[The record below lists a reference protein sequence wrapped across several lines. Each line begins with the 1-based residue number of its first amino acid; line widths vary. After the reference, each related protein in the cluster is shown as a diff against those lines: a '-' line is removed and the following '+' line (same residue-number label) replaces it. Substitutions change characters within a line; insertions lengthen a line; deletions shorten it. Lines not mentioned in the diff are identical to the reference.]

1 MAIIFGN
8 NSPNQHIL
16 HQQYEALKH
25 RGNHTKYTLE
35 QGAWHLGV
43 GINDG
48 DNQQAPSS
56 GYYQGYGCSVIVAG
70 EVLSEDL
77 SILLPVDLWNLF
89 QEQGVDFVRQ
99 LHGAFV
105 MAIVVRDTIYLVRD
119 AAGQRTLY
127 YQLENNTFTF
137 AIETKGVKVGAKGAS
152 ALYLP
157 GLFQYLSYSFV
168 PLEHTLLRDVKEL
181 RAGCYVKLCQG
192 DQEVQQEDFFSITN
206 IPKSDR
212 QDLLYWTQRLRKEID
227 EDIQQK
233 LQHKE
238 EVGVFLSGGLDSSII
253 AARVAQLH
261 HRPIHTFSIHF
272 GKKYPNE
279 NAFAKLVADR
289 YQTIHHEVEIKP
301 KHFARRLPDII
312 RHLDEPSGDP
322 ITAPNFELARYA
334 KDHVECI
341 FNGEGGDPCFGG
353 PKNMSMLL
361 HHWYGEP
368 VSREQAYLTSYRRG
382 YQHLERLLLPGV
394 FEQLNPKEDLEGI
407 LSPYFEVP
415 GLSFL
420 DKLMRINIKLKGA
433 HLILPKVERMLGAHG
448 FVPYAPLFSKK
459 VIASSMEM
467 PSNLKLQQG
476 IEKYILKMAFAEDV
490 PAAIIKR
497 PKSGMRVPVRYWF
510 QGELRRMAKQV
521 LSMTRIREG
530 GIFEPGAIKEL
541 LAYDRDS
548 GLDRHGLLL
557 WMLLTFELWREQN
570 HAKLIE

>member
-1 MAIIFGN
+1 MAIIYGN
-8 NSPNQHIL
+8 NSPNQRIL
-16 HQQYEALKH
+16 HQQYEALKT
-25 RGNHTKYTLE
+25 RGSATRDVLE
-35 QGAWHLGV
+35 QGAWRLGV
-43 GINDG
+43 GINESDA
-48 DNQQAPSS
+48 QQAPSS
-56 GYYQGYGCSVIVAG
+56 GYHQQDGGGIVVAG
-70 EVLSEDL
+70 EVLTTTL
-77 SILLPVDLWNLF
+77 SSLSPADLWSLF
-89 QEQGVDFVRQ
+89 QVQGIDFIRQ

-105 MAIVVRDTIYLVRD
+105 MAIVAQDTIYLVRD

-127 YQLENNTFTF
+127 YQLENDTLTF
-137 AIETKGVKVGAKGAS
+137 AIETKGVKVRGQAPAT
-152 ALYLP
+152 LYLP

-168 PLEHTLLRDVKEL
+168 PLEHTLLKGVKEL
-181 RAGCYVKLCQG
+181 RAGCFIKYRQG
-192 DQEVQQEDFFSITN
+192 DQEIEQEDFFPLTD
-206 IPKSDR
+206 IPKSNR
-212 QDLLYWTQRLRKEID
+212 EDLPYWTQRLRQEID
-227 EDIQQK
+227 DDIQQK
-233 LQHKE
+233 LQHQE

-301 KHFARRLPDII
+301 KHFARRLPEII

-368 VSREQAYLTSYRRG
+368 VSRERAYLASYRRG
-382 YQHLERLLLPGV
+382 YQHLEQLLLPGV
-394 FEQLNPKEDLEGI
+394 FEQLNPEKDLEGI

-467 PSNLKLQQG
+467 PSNLKLQRG
-476 IEKYILKMAFAEDV
+476 IEKYILKVAFAEDV
-490 PAAIIKR
+490 PDAIIKR

-521 LSMTRIREG
+521 LSMARIREG
-530 GIFEPGAIKEL
+530 GIFEPSAIKEL
-541 LAYDRDS
+541 LAYDHDS

-557 WMLLTFELWREQN
+557 WMLLTFELWRQEN
-570 HAKLIE
+570 KVKP

>member
-8 NSPNQHIL
+8 NSPDQRIL
-16 HQQYEALKH
+16 HQQYEVLKP
-25 RGNHTKYTLE
+25 RGSDTRHLLA
-35 QGAWHLGV
+35 QGEWRLGV
-43 GINDG
+43 GINESDA
-48 DNQQAPSS
+48 QQAPSS
-56 GYYQGYGCSVIVAG
+56 GYYQQAGCGIVVAG
-70 EVLSEDL
+70 EVLTRTL
-77 SILLPVDLWNLF
+77 SSLSPADLWRLF
-89 QEQGVDFVRQ
+89 QDQGIAFVKQ

-105 MAIVVRDTIYLVRD
+105 MAIVAQDTIYLVRD

-137 AIETKGVKVGAKGAS
+137 AIETKGVKVGGLAPA

-168 PLEHTLLRDVKEL
+168 PLEPTLLKGVKEL
-181 RAGCYVKLCQG
+181 RAGCYAKFRQG
-192 DQEVQQEDFFSITN
+192 DQEVRQDDFFSLTD
-206 IPKSDR
+206 IPKSER
-212 QDLLYWTQRLRKEID
+212 QDLSYWSQRLRQEID
-227 EDIQQK
+227 EDIEQK

-279 NAFAKLVADR
+279 NAFARLVASR

-301 KHFARRLPDII
+301 RHFARRLPEII

-322 ITAPNFELARYA
+322 ITAPNYELARYA
-334 KDHVECI
+334 KDHVGCI

-368 VSREQAYLTSYRRG
+368 VSRERAYLASYRRG
-382 YQHLERLLLPGV
+382 YQHLEQLLLPEI
-394 FEQLNPKEDLEGI
+394 FAQLDPAADLERI
-407 LSPYFEVP
+407 LTPYFEVP

-459 VIASSMEM
+459 IIESSMEM
-467 PSNLKLQQG
+467 PANLKLHQG
-476 IEKYILKMAFAEDV
+476 IEKYILKVAFAEDV

-510 QGELRRMAKQV
+510 QGELRRMAKEV
-521 LSMTRIREG
+521 LSSTRIREG
-530 GIFEPGAIKEL
+530 GIFEPKAIKEL

-557 WMLLTFELWREQN
+557 WMLLTFELWREPQSRRY
-570 HAKLIE
+570 LE

>member
-8 NSPNQHIL
+8 NSADQHL
-16 HQQYEALKH
+16 LQQQQEALKG
-25 RGNHTKYTLE
+25 RGSDTRHTLE

-43 GINDG
+43 GINESDA
-48 DNQQAPSS
+48 QQAPSS
-56 GYYQGYGCSVIVAG
+56 GCYQQEGCSIVVAG
-70 EVLSEDL
+70 EVLTTTL
-77 SILLPVDLWNLF
+77 STLLPADLWNLF
-89 QEQGVDFVRQ
+89 QEQGIDFIRQ

-105 MAIVVRDTIYLVRD
+105 MAIVAHDTIYLVRD

-127 YQLENNTFTF
+127 YQLENNTLTF
-137 AIETKGVKVGAKGAS
+137 AIETKGVKVREQAPAT
-152 ALYLP
+152 LYLP

-168 PLEHTLLRDVKEL
+168 PLEHTLLKGVKEL
-181 RAGCYVKLCQG
+181 RAGCFIKYRQG
-192 DQEVQQEDFFSITN
+192 DQEIQQEDFFPLTD
-206 IPKSDR
+206 IPKSNR
-212 QDLLYWTQRLRKEID
+212 EDLPYWTQRLRQEID
-227 EDIQQK
+227 DDIQQK
-233 LQHKE
+233 LQHQE
-238 EVGVFLSGGLDSSII
+238 EVGVFISGGLDSSII

-301 KHFARRLPDII
+301 KHFARRLPEII

-334 KDHVECI
+334 KEHVACI

-368 VSREQAYLTSYRRG
+368 LSREQAYLASYRRG
-382 YQHLERLLLPGV
+382 YQHLEHLLLPGV
-394 FEQLNPKEDLEGI
+394 FEQLNPREDLEAI
-407 LSPYFEVP
+407 LTPYFEVP

-448 FVPYAPLFSKK
+448 FVPYAPLFSKQ

-467 PSNLKLQQG
+467 PSNLKLQRG
-476 IEKYILKMAFAEDV
+476 IEKYILKVAFAEDV
-490 PAAIIKR
+490 PDAIIKR

-510 QGELRRMAKQV
+510 QGELRRMAKLV
-521 LSMTRIREG
+521 LSSTRIREG
-530 GIFEPGAIKEL
+530 GIFEPSAIKAL
-541 LAYDRDS
+541 LAYDRES

-557 WMLLTFELWREQN
+557 WMLLTFELWRQEN
-570 HAKLIE
+570 RVKL